1 MAYLKMELEDH
12 GTFAT
17 YDLSEEEA
25 IDFVTLGMLN
35 ANALDGVLPFQ
46 LLQVDGKRSFRYNV
60 SDRTTLDAFLSNGVT
75 AMQIFSIFQDVA
87 ETVVNAKEYMIE
99 EHSFLFDLQTVFVDA
114 EGRGCLICL
123 PVKKYLGQTMQAF
136 CNTVIQ
142 SVDVSNLSG
151 RNLFAELKGCLEEPD
166 FNAETFAKRL
176 QQVKLKRLVSGE
188 EENVVLKRAERVS
201 AQPDQSDGA
210 PLLLHGTEW
219 DDSAEGGWGKTVF
232 MPLQRKEKE
241 PEPEPVLPPMA
252 EEMQQTGK
260 PLDKTVF
267 MPVAEQRAKQPFQ
280 SAEGPI
286 ILHNREGILPDLG
299 DGTVV
304 LANGNTED
312 VFHGEDVTQCLMN
325 REYARGYLVRASTG
339 EKIAITETEFR
350 IGKSHRETDYCVEGN
365 PAVSRHH
372 AKIIQRGDFFW
383 LIDTDSKNR
392 TYVDQKVIE
401 SNREVSLSHGT
412 QIRFADEDFTFLIEE
427 ASAYYE

>member
-1 MAYLKMELEDH
+1 MELEDH

-136 CNTVIQ
+136 CNTIIQ

-201 AQPDQSDGA
+201 AQTDQSDGA

-339 EKIAITETEFR
+339 EKIAITKTEFR

>member
-201 AQPDQSDGA
+201 AQTDQSDGA

-339 EKIAITETEFR
+339 EKIAITKTEFR

>member
-136 CNTVIQ
+136 CNTIIQ

-241 PEPEPVLPPMA
+241 PEPVLPA
-252 EEMQQTGK
+252 IGEEIQQTGK

-267 MPVAEQRAKQPFQ
+267 MPVAEQRAKEPFQ

-286 ILHNREGILPDLG
+286 VLHNREGILPDLG

-339 EKIAITETEFR
+339 EKIAITKTEFR

>member
-1 MAYLKMELEDH
+1 MAYLKMELEDQ

-17 YDLSEEEA
+17 YDLPEEEA

-60 SDRTTLDAFLSNGVT
+60 NDRTTLDVFFSNGVT
-75 AMQIFSIFQDVA
+75 AMQIFDIFQNVA

-136 CNTVIQ
+136 CNTIIQ
-142 SVDVSNLSG
+142 SVDESNLSG
-151 RNLFAELKGCLEEPD
+151 RKLFAELQECLEEPD

-201 AQPDQSDGA
+201 AQTDQSNGT
-210 PLLLHGTEW
+210 PSLLHGAEW

-232 MPLQRKEKE
+232 MPPQRKEKE
-241 PEPEPVLPPMA
+241 PESVLPA
-252 EEMQQTGK
+252 IAKEMQQMGK

-267 MPVAEQRAKQPFQ
+267 MPVAEQKANQQFQ

-312 VFHGEDVTQCLMN
+312 VFRGEEATQCLMN

-339 EKIAITETEFR
+339 ERIAITKTEFR

-401 SNREVSLSHGT
+401 INHEVRLSHAT
-412 QIRFADEDFTFLIEE
+412 QIRFADEDFTFFIEE
-427 ASAYYE
+427 ASSCHE

>member
-201 AQPDQSDGA
+201 AQTDQSDGA
-210 PLLLHGTEW
+210 PLLLHGAEW

>member
-136 CNTVIQ
+136 CNTIIQ

-188 EENVVLKRAERVS
+188 EENVVLKRAERMS
-201 AQPDQSDGA
+201 AQTDQSDGA

-267 MPVAEQRAKQPFQ
+267 MPVAEQRAKEPFQ